1 MRAKMEAVDPRQ
13 SALLTY
19 EQLAAWLNTSV
30 RHLRRL
36 VDEGRIPFRKVGYF
50 VRFEPGG
57 ISAWLDEHGNGA
69 RRLRR

>member
-1 MRAKMEAVDPRQ
+1 MRAKTEVVDPGR

-36 VDEGRIPFRKVGYF
+36 VDEDRIPFRKVGYF
-50 VRFEPGG
+50 VRFDPAE
-57 ISAWLDEHGNGA
+57 ISAWLDGQGNGGRRA
-69 RRLRR
+69 RG

>member
-1 MRAKMEAVDPRQ
+1 VRAKTEVVDPGR

-50 VRFEPGG
+50 VRFDPGE

-69 RRLRR
+69 GRLRR